1 MATKV
6 IEIPDIGPVTLYKRR
21 GNRSLRLSVAADGE
35 IRVSLPTWV
44 PYLAG
49 EQFARSKLEWIV
61 AHRRAPKVDLTQ
73 GQAVGKAHR
82 LHFVPTATGTK
93 ITTRLH
99 QNQAQV
105 FHPAALEAGHPRV
118 QKAAQAACIKA
129 LRKEAEQLLPQRLR
143 DLAERTGFTYR
154 SVSIK
159 QLKSRWGSCNTSK
172 DITLNLFL
180 MQLPWR
186 LIDYVLLHELTHTKV
201 MRHGAP
207 FWEEMEKHAPRAKSL
222 RKEMSRRHPALAT
235 GDELGQA
242 HDPR

>member
-6 IEIPDIGPVTLYKRR
+6 IEIPDIGPVTLSKRR
-21 GNRSLRLSVAADGE
+21 GNRSLRLSVSADGE
-35 IRVSLPTWV
+35 IRVTLPTWV

-49 EQFARSKLEWIV
+49 EQFVRSKLEWIM
-61 AHRRAPKVDLTQ
+61 AHRRAPSTSLAQ
-73 GQAVGKAHR
+73 GQAIGKAHR
-82 LHFVPTATGTK
+82 LHFVATAHGAK

-99 QNQAQV
+99 QNQIQV
-105 FHPAALEAGHPRV
+105 FHPTTLDASHPRV
-118 QKAAQAACIKA
+118 QKAAQAACIRA

-143 DLAERTGFTYR
+143 GLAERTGFTYR
-154 SVSIK
+154 HVDIK
-159 QLKSRWGSCNTSK
+159 QLKSRWGSCNIHK

-207 FWEEMEKHAPRAKSL
+207 FWQELEKHVPRAKSL
-222 RKEMSRRHPALAT
+222 RKEMSKHHPVLA
-235 GDELGQA
+235 GS
-242 HDPR
+242 